1 MHLISVNVSNQFQTT
16 VPPQTSLETKMKP
29 INVSEKLASFSQ
41 QWHPRRIATVDNMQ
55 VIVAKI
61 SGEFVWHQHDDEDEL
76 FFVQKGT
83 LEMQFRD
90 RTETVREGELIVV
103 PKGVEHCPR
112 TRDGEEVHL
121 LLFEK
126 LSTKHTGEVD
136 DEKTVTDYPEI

>member
-1 MHLISVNVSNQFQTT
+1 MNS
-16 VPPQTSLETKMKP
+16 
-29 INVSEKLASFSQ
+29 INVAEKLSSFAQ

-61 SGEFVWHQHDDEDEL
+61 SGEFVWHKHDDEDEL

-90 RTETVREGELIVV
+90 RTEIVNEGELIVV
-103 PKGVEHCPR
+103 PKGVDHCPK

-121 LLFEK
+121 LLFEQ
-126 LSTKHTGEVD
+126 LVTKHTGD
-136 DEKTVTDYPEI
+136 LKTDKTVEDYPEI

>member
-1 MHLISVNVSNQFQTT
+1 MQ
-16 VPPQTSLETKMKP
+16 P
-29 INVSEKLASFSQ
+29 INVKEKLSSFSQ

-61 SGEFVWHQHDDEDEL
+61 SGEFVWHKHDDEDEL

-90 RTETVREGELIVV
+90 RTETVNEGELIVV

-112 TRDGEEVHL
+112 TREDEEVHL

-126 LSTKHTGEVD
+126 LSTKHTGE
-136 DEKTVTDYPEI
+136 EKTDKTVEDYPEI

>member
-1 MHLISVNVSNQFQTT
+1 MHA
-16 VPPQTSLETKMKP
+16 
-29 INVSEKLASFSQ
+29 INVEEKLSSFSQ
-41 QWHPRRIATVDNMQ
+41 QWHPRRIAKVDNMQ
-55 VIVAKI
+55 VIVAKVC
-61 SGEFVWHQHDDEDEL
+61 GEFVWHKHDDEDEL

-90 RTETVREGELIVV
+90 RTEIVNEGELIVV

-126 LSTKHTGEVD
+126 LSTKHTGED
-136 DEKTVTDYPEI
+136 KTDKTVEDYPEI